1 MSVTVWFYAAMVC
14 ASVPVLWWGLGGERK
29 VSEKAVRNLGTVG
42 TGDLRRLKLEQQTST
57 ERIAL
62 PVLKLI
68 GRTGRRFT
76 PVQWLERYEKMLA
89 EAGRLGR
96 WTPEQ
101 VVGAK
106 LVTGALGVLWA
117 ISQFTGNPSSVQLLL
132 GMFVAGLAFFVPD
145 LLISSMASRRRDSI
159 ELDLPD
165 VLDQLTMSVEA
176 GLSFEAALGRI
187 SQKQDHAL
195 AEEFGRLIQDIRYGT
210 PRAEALSA
218 LANRTGVEDLRH
230 VVLSLRQAEKLGA
243 PLAHT
248 LRVMSEQM
256 RQKRAFRAEEK
267 AHKLPVKMIFPLGLC
282 ILPALF
288 IVLLGPAFIQLA
300 EVF

>member
-1 MSVTVWFYAAMVC
+1 MPVNVWIYAAMVC
-14 ASVPVLWWGLGGERK
+14 VSVPVLWWALTGEGK
-29 VSEKAVRNLGTVG
+29 ISAKAVKNLGTVG
-42 TGDLRRLKLEQQTST
+42 TNDLRRLKLEQQTST

-62 PVLKLI
+62 PMLRLL

-76 PVQWLERYEKMLA
+76 PIQWLERYERMLG
-89 EAGRLGR
+89 EAGKLGR

-106 LVTGALGVLWA
+106 LVTGGSGAVWAFIQFLGDR
-117 ISQFTGNPSSVQLLL
+117 SGTQLLL
-132 GMFVAGLAFFVPD
+132 GVFVTAIAFFVPD

-176 GLSFEAALGRI
+176 GLGFEAAIGRI
-187 SQKQDHAL
+187 AQKQDHAL

-210 PRAEALSA
+210 PRADALSA

-248 LRVMSEQM
+248 LRIMSEQM

-267 AHKLPVKMIFPLGLC
+267 AHKLPVKMIFPLGMC